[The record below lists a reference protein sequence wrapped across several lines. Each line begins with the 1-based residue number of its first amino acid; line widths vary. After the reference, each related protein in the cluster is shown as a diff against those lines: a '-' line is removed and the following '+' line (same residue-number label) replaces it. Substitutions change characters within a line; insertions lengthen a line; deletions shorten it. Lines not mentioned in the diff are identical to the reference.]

1 MNTGVGAGPG
11 PRLARAQQQ
20 RNRIL
25 DAAQKCFTE
34 RGFHGASM
42 AQIAETA
49 EMSAGLIYR
58 YFAGKSELIHGIV
71 SRQIE
76 LMSDDLAVFQ
86 SGGRDAVGF
95 IVEKFRE
102 EAAANDDAA
111 SPAKH
116 LEPALILEIVA
127 ESGRDPVIADA
138 FDTLDRHIDDALG
151 AWLSRPREQGGYG
164 VPAEQLPAR
173 VMLLRSLLDGLNMRQ
188 ARHPRIDLELLRA
201 GLEGVLPPLQG
212 RTA

>member
-1 MNTGVGAGPG
+1 MNRATPRVG
-11 PRLARAQQQ
+11 RDERARAQ

-49 EMSAGLIYR
+49 QMSPGLIYR

-76 LMSDDLAVFQ
+76 LMADDLDAIQAGGHGAVDLIAERFR
-86 SGGRDAVGF
+86 GG
-95 IVEKFRE
+95 
-102 EAAANDDAA
+102 AAANRDGA
-111 SPAKH
+111 PARM

-138 FDTLDRHIDDALG
+138 FDALDRHVDEALG
-151 AWLSRPREQGGYG
+151 VWLARPREQGGYG
-164 VPAEQLPAR
+164 VPTALLPSR
-173 VMLLRSLLDGLNMRQ
+173 VLIVRSLFDGLKMRQ
-188 ARHPRIDLELLRA
+188 ARHPDMDFGLLREA
-201 GLEGVLPPLQG
+201 LDVALRGLHSLD
-212 RTA
+212 

>member
-1 MNTGVGAGPG
+1 MNQAA
-11 PRLARAQQQ
+11 PRVRRDERARAQ

-49 EMSAGLIYR
+49 QMSPGLIYR

-76 LMSDDLAVFQ
+76 LMADDLDAIQ
-86 SGGRDAVGF
+86 NGGHQALDL
-95 IVEKFRE
+95 IVERFRE
-102 EAAANDDAA
+102 DVAVNRDGA
-111 SPAKH
+111 PARM

-138 FDTLDRHIDDALG
+138 FDALDRHVDEALA
-151 AWLSRPREQGGYG
+151 AWLARPREQGGYG
-164 VPAEQLPAR
+164 VPEALLPAR
-173 VMLLRSLLDGLNMRQ
+173 VLIVRSLFDGLKMRQ
-188 ARHPRIDLELLRA
+188 ARHPEMDFGLLREA
-201 GLEGVLPPLQG
+201 LDVALRGLHPLD
-212 RTA
+212 